1 MKSKLTDSL
10 LVLVALFCIC
20 ACRRAPRK
28 EASPASSDKVQLA
41 APRLRLEQVTFE
53 LGPVVQD
60 EAAHGT
66 LAVLNAGSLPLEIGA
81 IDSSR
86 FCSGSVDPKT
96 IAPGNKGKLDVTCR
110 SDSYGPMR
118 ETLTIHS
125 NDPKAAKATLHL
137 VANVTPLLAFDK
149 SSIDLK
155 MFFGEERSEE
165 VHLVG
170 TLVDGA
176 RVKLKDKGIVD
187 VDIEPLPA
195 QSGQV
200 KGYRIHCKGR
210 KVGMNVGNLW
220 VTTGLEHPKDI
231 AIPYACKVGGTLEV
245 NPTNPYFN
253 LKISGTKTV
262 TIDLR
267 SSQPN
272 FEVQSVYVTQG
283 PFAASFEHAPNSP
296 SFRVKVTVLDDQID
310 GESRG
315 VSGKLVI
322 VSNDRTEPQKEVPLF
337 GLGRV
342 NQANPLTPEPA
353 PVP

>member
-1 MKSKLTDSL
+1 MESSPLKRKLTDSL
-10 LVLVALFCIC
+10 LILVALFCIC

-110 SDSYGPMR
+110 SDLYGPMR

-170 TLVDGA
+170 TLVDRA

-195 QSGQV
+195 QPGKV

-210 KVGMNVGNLW
+210 KVGMNVGNLLI
-220 VTTGLEHPKDI
+220 TTGSRASKGYRHSVRLQSGRNTRGKPDQPLLQSKDI
-231 AIPYACKVGGTLEV
+231 GNQDG
-245 NPTNPYFN
+245 
-253 LKISGTKTV
+253 
-262 TIDLR
+262 
-267 SSQPN
+267 
-272 FEVQSVYVTQG
+272 
-283 PFAASFEHAPNSP
+283 
-296 SFRVKVTVLDDQID
+296 DD
-310 GESRG
+310 
-315 VSGKLVI
+315 
-322 VSNDRTEPQKEVPLF
+322 
-337 GLGRV
+337 
-342 NQANPLTPEPA
+342 
-353 PVP
+353 